1 MFKAYKDLM
10 NFYSKNE
17 VARRGDNTL
26 YPYKDAVCFKKVYQG
41 KELLIVA
48 NVRNQQTQI
57 SLPIA
62 LQNTY
67 WKDAF
72 MNTSDTLATLI
83 TLAPYQYRI
92 LPDVLRIAYPA

>member
-1 MFKAYKDLM
+1 MLKAYAEMM
-10 NFYSKNE
+10 NVYTRNE

-26 YPYKDAVCFKKVYQG
+26 FPYSDAVCFKKAYQG
-41 KELLIVA
+41 KEMLIMA

-67 WKDAF
+67 WKDALS
-72 MNTSDTLATLI
+72 NVNDTLNTTVTLS
-83 TLAPYQYRI
+83 PYQYRI
-92 LPDVLRIAYPA
+92 LTH